1 MENKRKAELARDKM
15 KSQLCQKSN
24 KTQQTSE
31 PADQGIKSQ
40 ITVLRM
46 IKKHLCKGAKLYTL
60 YKFTEINLKT

>member
-1 MENKRKAELARDKM
+1 MENKRETGLARDKV

-40 ITVLRM
+40 IRVLQM
-46 IKKHLCKGAKLYTL
+46 IKKHLYKGAKLYSL